1 MSRIRNQKIGFVFQ
15 SFNLIPDLDVF
26 DNVDVPLRYRGLPA
40 ADRKERIE
48 RALALVGLSSRLRH
62 LPSQLSGGQQQR
74 VAIARVLAGD
84 PRLILAD
91 EPTGNLDSLMTRE
104 IIDLLEDING
114 RGTTIVMVTHSPEC
128 AARAH
133 RQIHLL
139 DGKVVDFDA
148 APTLRREETA
158 VRPLAPCSST
168 ICASP
173 GRACVAASASPPW
186 WWAASRSAS
195 ASPRSSRPSATR
207 WRRTP
212 SRRRAASSTTC
223 GWTPGTRPRPHP
235 NKAGLPQQITYRDMA
250 EIMKSDIPLRQSG
263 MYKANLY
270 VFPEPGAG
278 RPTRTLTRMCF
289 ADFFPMFD
297 VPFKY
302 GSGWDRAADLGPE
315 PVVVLERRR
324 TTSCSAART
333 ASARRSASRTA
344 TFRVVGVLDTWRPSV
359 KFYDITQQA
368 VQPPEQLF
376 MPFGLMRP
384 MQIRTSGNSDG
395 WKSAPV
401 PGFEGLFVSE
411 AAWIQMWVELPDQD
425 ARARYTDFLKAYAT
439 EQKTHGRFARPLR
452 VEVTPLLEWLSEQE
466 VTPRELTVMLVVSLL
481 FLAVCA
487 LNLMGLLLAKF
498 LARAPEIGV
507 RRALGAVAQAGLR
520 AARRGVRARRP
531 ARRGA
536 GRPAVAGRGGGRER
550 LAQDDGE
557 PERPRPLRRQ
567 HGRVRVR
574 ALAAGGPAGGRLSRL
589 ARVPHPARPCT

>member
-1 MSRIRNQKIGFVFQ
+1 MFLYHLRIAWK
-15 SFNLIPDLDVF
+15 S
-26 DNVDVPLRYRGLPA
+26 
-40 ADRKERIE
+40 
-48 RALALVGLSSRLRH
+48 
-62 LPSQLSGGQQQR
+62 
-74 VAIARVLAGD
+74 
-84 PRLILAD
+84 
-91 EPTGNLDSLMTRE
+91 
-104 IIDLLEDING
+104 
-114 RGTTIVMVTHSPEC
+114 
-128 AARAH
+128 
-133 RQIHLL
+133 
-139 DGKVVDFDA
+139 
-148 APTLRREETA
+148 LRRSVGFSA
-158 VRPLAPCSST
+158 VVVGGIALGIGVATLFAT
-168 ICASP
+168 IRHAMAKDPIPQKSGVLYYVRLDAWDP
-173 GRACVAASASPPW
+173 AKA
-186 WWAASRSAS
+186 
-195 ASPRSSRPSATR
+195 
-207 WRRTP
+207 
-212 SRRRAASSTTC
+212 
-223 GWTPGTRPRPHP
+223 HP

-315 PVVVLERRR
+315 PVVVLGEETNDKLFGGQNSVGKSVRIEDR
-324 TTSCSAART
+324 
-333 ASARRSASRTA
+333 

-359 KFYDITQQA
+359 KFYDITQNA

-376 MPFGLMRP
+376 MPFRWMRP

-411 AAWIQMWVELPDQD
+411 AAWIQMWVELPDAN
-425 ARARYTDFLKAYAT
+425 ARARYIDFLSAYAA

-466 VTPRELTVMLVVSLL
+466 VTPPELTVMLVVSLL

-507 RRALGAVAQAGLR
+507 RRALGASRKQVFVQHVVECELVGLLGGVLGVLLSLGAVAVANGWLKTMVNRSDLVQFDVDMAAFAFGLSLLAGLL
-520 AARRGVRARRP
+520 AGVYP
-531 ARRGA
+531 AWRVCRIP
-536 GRPAVAGRGGGRER
+536 PAVH
-550 LAQDDGE
+550 LKLQ
-557 PERPRPLRRQ
+557 
-567 HGRVRVR
+567 
-574 ALAAGGPAGGRLSRL
+574 
-589 ARVPHPARPCT
+589 